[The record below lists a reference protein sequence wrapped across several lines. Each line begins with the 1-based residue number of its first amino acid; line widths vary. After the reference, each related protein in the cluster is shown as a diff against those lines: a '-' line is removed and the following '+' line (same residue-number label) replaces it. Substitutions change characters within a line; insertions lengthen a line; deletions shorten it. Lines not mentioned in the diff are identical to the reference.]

1 MRPIIDSHLD
11 LAWCAVH
18 FNRDLTLPVAQIRE
32 REKEMTDEPARG
44 RNTLTLPELKRANIG
59 LCVATLLARGGPK
72 QSVKRMYSRTDLD
85 YATQEIAHCHAK
97 AQLAYYQLLAQQGH
111 LRFIRNRGEFDAHW
125 NDLQSRG
132 AQACPLG
139 IILSM
144 EGADPI
150 VTIDQAH
157 EWWSLG
163 LRAVGLA
170 HYGVGQYAY
179 GTAVEGPLSAR
190 GRDLLGVFRKLGM
203 INDAT
208 HLCDISFFEALDLV
222 EGPWLASH
230 HNCRALVPGDRQL
243 TDEQIKLL
251 IARGAVIGA
260 ALDAWMLYPGWIR
273 GKTQPSV
280 VGLEAVADHMDHVCQ
295 LAGNARHC
303 AIGSD
308 LDGGFGIEQTPNDLD
323 TITDLQKLAG
333 ILAKRGYSDADIDG
347 IFFGNWL
354 RFFRA
359 ALPAK

>member
-1 MRPIIDSHLD
+1 MNSALPGSATSATNPFLAAQNAMPDATLAMGGPSGDSGKKGKHIRTEGEKRFDGLVYNGIGYILNAAISVVAMMFVKKSNAGKAFIDST
-11 LAWCAVH
+11 AK
-18 FNRDLTLPVAQIRE
+18 TLNVDR
-32 REKEMTDEPARG
+32 K
-44 RNTLTLPELKRANIG
+44 
-59 LCVATLLARGGPK
+59 
-72 QSVKRMYSRTDLD
+72 
-85 YATQEIAHCHAK
+85 
-97 AQLAYYQLLAQQGH
+97 
-111 LRFIRNRGEFDAHW
+111 
-125 NDLQSRG
+125 
-132 AQACPLG
+132 
-139 IILSM
+139 
-144 EGADPI
+144 
-150 VTIDQAH
+150 
-157 EWWSLG
+157 
-163 LRAVGLA
+163 
-170 HYGVGQYAY
+170 
-179 GTAVEGPLSAR
+179 AVEQTS
-190 GRDLLGVFRKLGM
+190 LLTGGWAVLIPMKLLE
-203 INDAT
+203 DKK
-208 HLCDISFFEALDLV
+208 V
-222 EGPWLASH
+222 EMVEKWD
-230 HNCRALVPGDRQL
+230 REIYGDKVD